1 MGVLT
6 RASETTLEWGG
17 MLAVGR
23 QIRSLIYLH
32 VHENSMHSYFFQ
44 LVIPWERR
52 MDPGGPRSPPEV
64 PNILWAAMGGLAS
77 SLPRWVWRVPP
88 LVS

>member
-1 MGVLT
+1 MGVPT
-6 RASETTLEWGG
+6 RASETTLEGGG

-23 QIRSLIYLH
+23 QIRSLISLH

-44 LVIPWERR
+44 LVIPWERW

-64 PNILWAAMGGLAS
+64 PDLLWAAMGGLAS
-77 SLPRWVWRVPP
+77 SLPR
-88 LVS
+88 